1 MEDYQEIK
9 LNKFRN
15 VISFSLFFIT
25 FFGGEIHF
33 TKEMCGFVTIRQE
46 KIKYRATYFNE
57 WYYIEE
63 WMPWKYRWIT
73 IKIE

>member
-1 MEDYQEIK
+1 MDYQEIK

-15 VISFSLFFIT
+15 VISFSFCFIT

-33 TKEMCGFVTIRQE
+33 TKEIFGWCIIRQR
-46 KIKYRATYFNE
+46 KIKYKTVWFDE
-57 WYYIEE
+57 WDYRSY
-63 WMPWKYRWIT
+63 WTPWKYKWIT

>member
-1 MEDYQEIK
+1 MDYQEIK

-15 VISFSLFFIT
+15 VISFSFCFIT

-33 TKEMCGFVTIRQE
+33 TKEFCNFVRLQQQ
-46 KIKYRATYFNE
+46 KIKTRTSYLNE
-57 WYYIEE
+57 YDYQIYWLK
-63 WMPWKYRWIT
+63 KYKWIT